1 MTTTR
6 VPGRPRS
13 IPTEHF
19 DTVLKLY
26 AAGEE
31 YRRIAKQLANR
42 LRKKGKALSRSVW
55 SLDRVRTNFG
65 KRTNCRTFVLRFRLG
80 VAVQGDR
87 RCLALTRL
95 GVVATLL
102 ALKTAT
108 YGAVSYLLSLSSTM
122 GTFRTTHQQGGCSD
136 VYVLESNRL
145 TLSAGTSSSCV
156 HC

>member
-26 AAGEE
+26 AAGEG

-55 SLDRVRTNFG
+55 SLDRVRTNFS
-65 KRTNCRTFVLRFRLG
+65 KRTNST
-80 VAVQGDR
+80 
-87 RCLALTRL
+87 
-95 GVVATLL
+95 TL
-102 ALKTAT
+102 
-108 YGAVSYLLSLSSTM
+108 LLSLSQNPASRQSRGFLSLM
-122 GTFRTTHQQGGCSD
+122 GQDWGW
-136 VYVLESNRL
+136 LNK
-145 TLSAGTSSSCV
+145 
-156 HC
+156 

>member
-65 KRTNCRTFVLRFRLG
+65 KRTNCRTFALRFVLG
-80 VAVQGDR
+80 
-87 RCLALTRL
+87 L
-95 GVVATLL
+95 
-102 ALKTAT
+102 
-108 YGAVSYLLSLSSTM
+108 Y
-122 GTFRTTHQQGGCSD
+122 
-136 VYVLESNRL
+136 
-145 TLSAGTSSSCV
+145 
-156 HC
+156 